1 MELNV
6 IILGSFLSGL
16 FRAVFPIVKK
26 STSALGQ
33 ELLKSGVGVLNDVWT
48 TGDLKTAQKKRGKEL
63 ISNVSNRMSNHMF
76 GSGYTTQAAYK
87 RAQSKRSSIPKKTG
101 KVTKRKTSSKKRK
114 VVKKKGKN
122 TKKKS
127 TKKKTTKKKTAK
139 KRNKQDIQDIFS

>member
-1 MELNV
+1 MKSNLFSKF
-6 IILGSFLSGL
+6 LGSFLSGL

-63 ISNVSNRMSNHMF
+63 ISNVSNRMSQHMF
-76 GSGYTTQAAYK
+76 GSGYNMQAAFK
-87 RAQSKRSSIPKKTG
+87 RGQSKRSTNVKKTR
-101 KVTKRKTSSKKRK
+101 KVTKRKTKTKKRK

-127 TKKKTTKKKTAK
+127 TKKKATK